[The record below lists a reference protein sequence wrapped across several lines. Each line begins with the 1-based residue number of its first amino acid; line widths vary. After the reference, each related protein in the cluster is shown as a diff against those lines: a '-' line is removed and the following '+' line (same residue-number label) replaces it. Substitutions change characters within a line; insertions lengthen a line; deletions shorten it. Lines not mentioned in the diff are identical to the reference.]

1 MPAISSKAKKEI
13 TKLISDVVDK
23 YLQKASNS
31 PKANSGNPF
40 VMALL
45 KDFEPLI
52 HRIHGL
58 KTSLGGEMEKIA
70 EIIAIDAWGIKNV
83 QRKINVNV
91 SLPKNVFQ
99 TIDTIINNLSNAK
112 TLSDYDKEKKMIFAA
127 CNKPVKTFEQHTYEF
142 DLIISDPKTN
152 HTYILE
158 MKGPDPN
165 TTEVPGAKKRLL
177 VAIAWYYFN
186 HKSKKVDARFAI
198 YYNNKHPRVYKNPK
212 VHYYFSPAGGTIVQD
227 DFWNFMGKNTTTFTE
242 LTKLFEVYGKANK
255 KRIWDGF
262 SKLINIK

>member
-1 MPAISSKAKKEI
+1 MALSRKAKSEI
-13 TKLISDVVDK
+13 NILIESVVNK
-23 YLQKASNS
+23 YLQKAKTA

-58 KTSLGGEMEKIA
+58 KTSMGSEMEKIA
-70 EIIAIDAWGIKNV
+70 EIIAIETWGKKNV

-91 SLPKNVFQ
+91 SLPKNVFRE
-99 TIDTIINNLSNAK
+99 IDTIINNLSNAK
-112 TLSDYDKEKKMIFAA
+112 TLSNYYNEKKVIFKACDNPSKEK
-127 CNKPVKTFEQHTYEF
+127 EEHTYEF
-142 DLIISDPKTN
+142 DLMLKNPNKAE
-152 HTYILE
+152 YVFLE

-177 VAIAWYYFN
+177 VALALGYMKYKTKDIDS
-186 HKSKKVDARFAI
+186 HFAI
-198 YYNNKHPRVYKNPK
+198 YYNNKHPNPYKNPK
-212 VHYYFSPAGGTIVQD
+212 VHYYFDPNGGIIVHE
-227 DFWNFMGKNTTTFTE
+227 DFWNFLGNNKSTYNDVV
-242 LTKLFEVYGKANK
+242 KLFDSYGKKHK

-262 SKLINIK
+262 SKLINVN